1 MTRLRAWLIAAL
13 AAPLLA
19 AALIA
24 QQTTA
29 FRVERPVVVS
39 GGRAHRLAVDVPLLA
54 QANAFTVI
62 QRHPADAAD
71 ASAIAVGGLADLRLY
86 DPSGREVPY
95 LLVAN
100 PPAEPVWRP
109 AQALLPIAP
118 VETEREKTSGFEADL
133 GAATAVDRFRVEG
146 LRAPYLK
153 RVKLEASGDRSH
165 WTLLVDEA
173 TLFDLPESQLRLTSL
188 GFPAGS
194 YRYFRLTWDDSRSAR
209 LAQPTTAAAREVAAA
224 GPAATLTAPVVFERR
239 PSEPRRSRFHLRLPG
254 SRLPIVALEFD
265 VPAGPVMR
273 PVEVY
278 EARLSGFEA
287 APALIGRGFL
297 KRVERDSLT
306 AAALEVAIQP
316 PREPELDIVVDDG
329 DNPPLE
335 LRGITARFAEL
346 PWIYFEGEESV
357 VARYGTAS
365 LAPPTYDLEAVR
377 RTIDITAVPDAAWG
391 EPRQAP
397 EQAQAPA
404 TEPQA
409 AASGAQIDAGSFHFV
424 RDVPPGDAG
433 LIAVRL
439 DAPALAH
446 AAGPPRFSDL
456 RVIDSDNRQVPYLIE
471 RLAEPLSIDAPLER
485 VERRSAVLE
494 SFTSAS
500 VYRLRWPEE
509 RLAAAQLVLTTTER
523 VFRRDVTVAVER
535 QPDRRRRD
543 PWLQV
548 LSTAVWVHADPAQ
561 PPGPAT
567 IALPPID
574 ASDLLVIVREG
585 DNRPLPITARILL
598 PSYRVRVYRAQAAG
612 LRLAYGRDDLVPPQY
627 DLQLLAQRVL
637 GSAAAD
643 VVPGPERT
651 LRRVP
656 VAAEAL
662 VSPRVFWVILV
673 VAVLVLVGV
682 IARLV
687 TKPGIRGESPA
698 GPAT

>member
-1 MTRLRAWLIAAL
+1 MSRTRELLIAAVL
-13 AAPLLA
+13 APLIA
-19 AALIA
+19 AASIA
-24 QQTTA
+24 QQATTA
-29 FRVERPVVVS
+29 FRVERPVVVT

-62 QRHPADAAD
+62 QRRSPEPGDATAT
-71 ASAIAVGGLADLRLY
+71 AVGGLGDLRLY

-95 LLVAN
+95 LLASN
-100 PPAEPVWRP
+100 PPSEPVWRP
-109 AQALLPIAP
+109 AEALLPIAP

-146 LRAPYLK
+146 LPAPYLK
-153 RVKLEASGDRSH
+153 RVKLEASGDRAR
-165 WTLLVDEA
+165 WTLLADEA

-188 GFPAGS
+188 SFPAGT

-209 LAQPTTAAAREVAAA
+209 LPRPMAAAAREVAAA
-224 GPAATLTAPVVFERR
+224 VPAPTLTAPVVFERR

-254 SRLPIVALEFD
+254 GRLPIVALEFD

-287 APALIGRGFL
+287 APALVGRGIL

-306 AAALEVAIQP
+306 AAALDVAIQP
-316 PREPELDIVVDDG
+316 PHEPELDVVVDDG

-357 VARYGTAS
+357 VARYGNAS
-365 LAPPTYDLEAVR
+365 LTAPRYDLEALR
-377 RTIDITAVPDAAWG
+377 KTIDITSVPEAAWG
-391 EPRQAP
+391 DPRQAP
-397 EQAQAPA
+397 GQAQAPA

-409 AASGAQIDAGSFHFV
+409 AASGAPIDAESFHFV

-471 RLAEPLSIDAPLER
+471 RMAEPLSIDAPLEL
-485 VERRSAVLE
+485 VERRPAALE
-494 SFTSAS
+494 SLASAS
-500 VYRLRWPEE
+500 FYRIRWPHE

-523 VFRRDVTVAVER
+523 VFRREVTVAIER
-535 QPDRRRRD
+535 PADRRRRD
-543 PWLQV
+543 PWLEV
-548 LSTAVWVHADPAQ
+548 LSTISWVHADPAQ
-561 PPGPAT
+561 PTAPAT
-567 IALPPID
+567 IALPAI
-574 ASDLLVIVREG
+574 AATELLVIVREG
-585 DNRPLPITARILL
+585 DNRPLPMTARILL
-598 PSYRVRVYRAQAAG
+598 PSYRVRLYRAQAAG
-612 LRLAYGRDDLVPPQY
+612 LRLAYGRDDLAPPQY
-627 DLQLLAQRVL
+627 DLQLLSLRVL
-637 GSAAAD
+637 GSAATD
-643 VVPGPERT
+643 VDAGPERVH
-651 LRRVP
+651 RP
-656 VAAEAL
+656 APISAEAL
-662 VSPRVFWVILV
+662 VSPRVFWAILV
-673 VAVLVLVGV
+673 GAVVVLVGV
-682 IARLV
+682 IAKLV
-687 TKPGIRGESPA
+687 RKPNVSGESPV
-698 GPAT
+698 G